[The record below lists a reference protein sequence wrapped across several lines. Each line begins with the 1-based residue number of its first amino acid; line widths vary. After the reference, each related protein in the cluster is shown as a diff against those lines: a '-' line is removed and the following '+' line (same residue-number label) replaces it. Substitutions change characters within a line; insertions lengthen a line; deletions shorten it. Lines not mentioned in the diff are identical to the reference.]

1 MFKSLFKKN
10 INECL
15 GIDIETF
22 SLKIVEIE
30 KKGKQMKL
38 NNYGEVRIKDAYPDL
53 PAGKEK
59 NIITADA
66 EEIAS
71 AIREILV
78 EAKIK
83 SRDAVFSLP
92 DYSSF
97 FTAFSLPAM
106 TKEEIPEAVKFEA
119 PIHIPLPLSRVTLD
133 WQVVD
138 EFQKENSSSKILLV
152 AVPNEIVSK
161 YQEIASLAKLNLVAL
176 EAEVFGLIRALVRET
191 EPVILVDIGT
201 ESTTCSII
209 SNKKLEV
216 SHSFDTGGKK
226 MTEAISNDLNLE
238 YWQAEEMKKE
248 NGIIYERN
256 VEKSLI
262 PLLNLILGEVREI
275 YNDFLENDKRKVEKL
290 ILSGGSVLLPGLKEY
305 FGLNLNLKTE
315 IGDPFSGLI
324 CPASLKGTLNKMGS
338 LYAIPIGVALRGLK

>member
-1 MFKSLFKKN
+1 MFKNLFKKN

-15 GIDIETF
+15 GIDIGTF

-30 KKGKQMKL
+30 KKGKIMKL
-38 NNYGEVRIKDAYPDL
+38 DNYGEVRIKDAYPDL

-59 NIITADA
+59 NIMTANA

-71 AIREILV
+71 AIREILT

-83 SRDAVFSLP
+83 SRNAVFSIP
-92 DYSSF
+92 DYSTF

-133 WQVVD
+133 WQIVN
-138 EFQKENSSSKILLV
+138 ESQEKNSSSKILLV

-161 YQEIASLAKLNLVAL
+161 YQEIASLAGLNLVAL
-176 EAEVFGLIRALVRET
+176 EAEVFGLIRALIKGID
-191 EPVILVDIGT
+191 PVILVDIGT
-201 ESTTCSII
+201 ESTTCSIA
-209 SNKKLEV
+209 SNKKLEA

-226 MTEAISNDLNLE
+226 MTEAVSRDLNLE
-238 YWQAEEMKKE
+238 YWQAEKIKKE

-256 VEKSLI
+256 VEKSLV

-275 YNDFLENDKRKVEKL
+275 YNDFLEKDKRKIEKL
-290 ILSGGSVLLPGLKEY
+290 VLSGGSSLLPGLKEY
-305 FGLNLNLKTE
+305 FELNLNLKTE
-315 IGDPFSGLI
+315 IGDPFSELV
-324 CPASLKGTLNKMGS
+324 CPASLKGTLNKMKS
-338 LYAIPIGVALRGLK
+338 LYAISVGVALRGLK